1 MIKRLLLLALPLP
14 LLAVTAAPAQQFGP
28 RRQFKPEE
36 PLAQRI
42 GHTDPAKYHH
52 FVGVHNG
59 AGSMNFEVVLNSN
72 ALGTNLNFLHRG
84 VVLPH
89 SGIGEHFHNEC
100 EEMFVILDGEAE
112 FTINGQTSLL
122 KGPAGAP
129 DRLGSAHAL
138 YNPTDK
144 PVQWLNFNV
153 SVMKGVYDTFNLND
167 PRTNAHLDPIP
178 QFIHMH
184 LDRKQLRPVEHM
196 YGGKGT
202 VLYRRVL
209 EPTVF
214 FTTWSYV
221 DHLMLPP
228 GTSVGENRLPD
239 MSEVYYV
246 MKGDGTVTVGN
257 QTADIHTGD
266 AIPIHVGENK
276 SFVNTG
282 SQPLEFLVF
291 GIARDMAAKKKLM
304 EENRFP
310 TRMRRPPPQPPAS
323 GAHS

>member
-1 MIKRLLLLALPLP
+1 MMKRLLMLALPLP
-14 LLAVTAAPAQQFGP
+14 LIAVTAAPAQQFGLQ
-28 RRQFKPEE
+28 RQFNPEE

-59 AGSMNFEVVLNSN
+59 AGSMNFEMVLGNN
-72 ALGTNLNFLHRG
+72 ALSTNLNFLHRG
-84 VVLPH
+84 VLLPH
-89 SGIGEHFHNEC
+89 SGIGEHFHDYC

-112 FTINGQTSLL
+112 FTINGRTSLL

-129 DRLGSAHAL
+129 DRIGSAHGI

-153 SVMKGVYDTFNLND
+153 SEMKGVYDTFNLND
-167 PRTNAHLDPIP
+167 PLTHQHLDPIP

-184 LDRKQLRPVEHM
+184 LDRAQLRPVAHM
-196 YGGKGT
+196 YGGAGT

-209 EPTVF
+209 GPNAF

-221 DHLMLPP
+221 DHLLLPP
-228 GTSVGENRLPD
+228 GTSVGENRQGD
-239 MSEVYYV
+239 MSQIYYV
-246 MKGDGTVTVGN
+246 LGGNGTVTVGS
-257 QTADIHTGD
+257 QTAGIHTGD
-266 AIPIHVGENK
+266 AIPIHLGENK

-282 SQPLEFLVF
+282 SKPLEFLVF
-291 GIARDMAAKKKLM
+291 GIARDMAAKRKLM
-304 EENRFP
+304 EQHRYPAHFHFP
-310 TRMRRPPPQPPAS
+310 HPPAAS
-323 GAHS
+323 GSHT